1 MAELYFST
9 NYQSEFK
16 ILLNVTWI
24 NSNVHLTVI
33 WNKHQ
38 MSPESRT
45 VFLGA
50 VTGRGELGTLR
61 DGEISHLYK
70 ICGFM
75 FVCLCVRPIF
85 IITTTKTCSRV
96 PRFTLCFPEGEN
108 LFVIL
113 YLYEYN
119 GITNN

>member
-1 MAELYFST
+1 MF
-9 NYQSEFK
+9 
-16 ILLNVTWI
+16 
-24 NSNVHLTVI
+24 
-33 WNKHQ
+33 
-38 MSPESRT
+38 P
-45 VFLGA
+45 GA

-75 FVCLCVRPIF
+75 FVCSCVRPIF